1 MVMNKKEVIV
11 DTGFLEKL
19 SCEGKNLETFKR
31 VLSDLGY
38 KPVVHPYIA
47 ANELDMHF
55 YFDKLVA
62 EGVVRVVDYNEFLY
76 DEEDKILYESYFV
89 NIHNTLREYLEVK
102 GGKKQLEKLVLP
114 PGQTVFTYRKAS
126 MSLGDVHMIL
136 MAFFAE
142 MPIILTEDSD
152 IDMLRS
158 ITRRKMGSER
168 YTLNIYSV
176 LDLLIM
182 IAEKEETSFEKN
194 DLVNVVKS
202 IGERV
207 HQSDVKQAWNRTH
220 QST

>member
-1 MVMNKKEVIV
+1 MNKKEVIV

-76 DEEDKILYESYFV
+76 DEEDKIFYESYFV

>member
-1 MVMNKKEVIV
+1 MNKKEVIV

-76 DEEDKILYESYFV
+76 DEEDKIFYESYFV

-158 ITRRKMGSER
+158 ITRDRK
-168 YTLNIYSV
+168 SV
-176 LDLLIM
+176 
-182 IAEKEETSFEKN
+182 
-194 DLVNVVKS
+194 V
-202 IGERV
+202 
-207 HQSDVKQAWNRTH
+207 
-220 QST
+220 

>member
-1 MVMNKKEVIV
+1 MNKKEVIV